1 MFGRRF
7 FEEGHA
13 RMFEKGHLKFVILDV
28 LQDKPSHGYEIIKKL
43 EEKFHGFYTPSAGS
57 VYPTLQMLEDM
68 GYVSSAVED
77 GKKVYTITDEGKKF
91 LSDRKETTAKIK
103 ARMKEHWERGERDE
117 MRKTVLELR
126 DTVMSLRG
134 RFFDLDDE
142 KIAKIRQIIIKT
154 RAEIEEVL
162 KE

>member
-28 LQDKPSHGYEIIKKL
+28 LQDKPSHGYEIIKRL

-57 VYPTLQMLEDM
+57 VYPTLQLLEDM
-68 GYVSSAVED
+68 GYVKSVDED

-91 LSDRKETTAKIK
+91 LTERRETTAKIK
-103 ARMKEHWERGERDE
+103 ARMQEHWERGERDE
-117 MRKTVLELR
+117 MRKTMLELR

-142 KIAKIRQIIIKT
+142 KMAKIRQIIAKT